1 MKTSIKILLLLL
13 ALFVCVAAVLVFQ
26 ETIARPPLKTKTT
39 DQYEAAMRER
49 IDDFKNVKTDSLEYA
64 YISFLDFAQLLN
76 YEGHLK
82 NDDYLYGVEEFM
94 ELYVPKF
101 TDWCFSVFD
110 KSKWP
115 SGDLQFMKVRIQELE
130 NYKINGT
137 SLLSNTEKSS
147 LKKVSDVLTEYN
159 DALMLANS
167 PAFTSVAKA
176 QEKLD
181 QAKEYASE
189 PYLRNNTDLVNA
201 LTKQFPEKME
211 RAHYRYVLSLVS
223 RMQNYRSYSPE
234 EYEKISTEAIYAK
247 DEYGRVC
254 QRMYGK
260 SPDINSLHKMA
271 SDYQDK
277 ADAYYEYD
285 YYYQSRIN

>member
-1 MKTSIKILLLLL
+1 MKTSIKILLLLV

-64 YISFLDFAQLLN
+64 YISFLDFTQLLN

-115 SGDLQFMKVRIQELE
+115 SGDLQFMKVRIQEL
-130 NYKINGT
+130 
-137 SLLSNTEKSS
+137 
-147 LKKVSDVLTEYN
+147 
-159 DALMLANS
+159 
-167 PAFTSVAKA
+167 
-176 QEKLD
+176 
-181 QAKEYASE
+181 
-189 PYLRNNTDLVNA
+189 
-201 LTKQFPEKME
+201 
-211 RAHYRYVLSLVS
+211 
-223 RMQNYRSYSPE
+223 
-234 EYEKISTEAIYAK
+234 
-247 DEYGRVC
+247 
-254 QRMYGK
+254 
-260 SPDINSLHKMA
+260 
-271 SDYQDK
+271 
-277 ADAYYEYD
+277 
-285 YYYQSRIN
+285 